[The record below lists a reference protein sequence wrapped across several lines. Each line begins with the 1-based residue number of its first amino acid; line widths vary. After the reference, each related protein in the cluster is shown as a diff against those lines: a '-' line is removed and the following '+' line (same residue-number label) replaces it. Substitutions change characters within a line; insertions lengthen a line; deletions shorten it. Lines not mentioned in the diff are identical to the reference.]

1 MSKTS
6 NQFGSAK
13 MGFFMYLVVAI
24 VLAAIAF
31 GLILGTIHV
40 SNQMVKAILTLVCV
54 AGLVYLTFNIAGFWR
69 SWRSGNGTT
78 TASATTAAS
87 ATIPVAPATTPVAP
101 AVATTTTSAA
111 PTIAPATPAPTSAA
125 PTIAPATPAPT
136 AKKITRAY
144 LQQQAA
150 LVDDRMVEA
159 EEVYEAAEKL
169 QDEYKAAKSDYEQK
183 LAKANARRLPP
194 QQP

>member
-1 MSKTS
+1 MGKTS

-13 MGFFMYLVVAI
+13 MGFFMHLAVAI
-24 VLAAIAF
+24 VLVAIAF

-54 AGLVYLTFNIAGFWR
+54 AVLVYLTFNIAGFWR

-101 AVATTTTSAA
+101 ATATAAPTTTSAA
-111 PTIAPATPAPTSAA
+111 PTIAPATPAPTPAA
-125 PTIAPATPAPT
+125 P
-136 AKKITRAY
+136 KKITRAY

-150 LVDDRMVEA
+150 VVDDRMVEA